1 MRLRGTLSQRL
12 SLVFALL
19 LLACCGASAWLQMQA
34 SGRHEQEVT
43 QRLSAGLAAHIAASN
58 PIFMESGALN
68 RAGVHDLFDKLMA
81 VNPSVE
87 VYMLAPD
94 GRIEAQAAP
103 PGHLKLDRVDLAPIH
118 RLLDCAPLPVLG
130 DDPRAEGRRK
140 VFSAAPLKIDG
151 RDAGFVYVVQSGE
164 EREALAANVA
174 ASSVLRTTLWSI
186 ALVALLG
193 LLAGLAAF
201 HLITRPLRRLTAAV
215 CQFDSEG
222 AAALEGAAPS
232 LGDAGQGGGDEIAML
247 GQAFRTSS
255 GASCSPTSRT
265 TCARP

>member
-12 SLVFALL
+12 SLVFAVL
-19 LLACCGASAWLQMQA
+19 LLACCGASAWLQLQA

-58 PIFMESGALN
+58 PILGESGALD
-68 RAGVHDLFDKLMA
+68 RAEVHALFDKLMA

-87 VYMLAPD
+87 VYLLAPD

-118 RLLDCAPLPVLG
+118 RLLGGADLPVLG
-130 DDPRAEGRRK
+130 DDPRAQGVRK

-151 RDAGFVYVVQSGE
+151 RDAGYVYVVLSGE
-164 EREALAANVA
+164 EREALVANVA
-174 ASSVLRTTLWSI
+174 AGSVLRTMLWSI

-201 HLITRPLRRLTAAV
+201 HLITRPLRRLTSAV
-215 CQFDSEG
+215 RQFDSEG
-222 AAALEGAAPS
+222 SAA
-232 LGDAGQGGGDEIAML
+232 
-247 GQAFRTSS
+247 
-255 GASCSPTSRT
+255 
-265 TCARP
+265 